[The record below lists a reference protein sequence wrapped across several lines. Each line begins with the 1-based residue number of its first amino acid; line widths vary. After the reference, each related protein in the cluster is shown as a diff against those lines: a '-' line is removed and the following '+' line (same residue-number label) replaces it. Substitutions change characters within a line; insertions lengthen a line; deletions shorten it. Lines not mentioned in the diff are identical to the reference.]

1 MTQETFTMQSI
12 KGAVALAISLSCVGI
27 VASAHAQGSRDY
39 PSKPVRL
46 VVPFPAGG
54 PTDLLARVVSQRMGE
69 SMRQTILVDNKPGGN
84 TIIGADAVAKAPAD
98 GYTLLMAVDNT
109 LVMNQYLY
117 SKLPY
122 DPIKDFEPI
131 GKVAVSPLLVVTNQ
145 AGPKSMQELVAQA
158 KAAPAKVTYGFGT
171 FTTQLS
177 GELLKRT
184 LGKDV
189 VSVPYKGSSGTT
201 QGLLSNDVTFTI
213 DGITSALPHIE
224 KGTLRPLARLSSKS
238 IPALASVPTLAEAGV
253 KVPDIDVWMA
263 LLAPKGTPADI
274 VARLNRELVQA
285 LQAKDVQEKLQ
296 SAGLLADPSSPQA
309 LRSFMA
315 SEAARWRPVIEEAGI
330 KVD

>member
-1 MTQETFTMQSI
+1 MHTT
-12 KGAVALAISLSCVGI
+12 KGLVALAISLSCAGLT
-27 VASAHAQGSRDY
+27 ANARAQAAGDY
-39 PSKPVRL
+39 PSKPIRL

-54 PTDLLARVVSQRMGE
+54 PTDLLARVVGQRMSE
-69 SMRQTILVDNKPGGN
+69 SMRQTIVVDNKPGGN
-84 TIIGADAVAKAPAD
+84 TIIGADAVAKAPPD

-122 DPIKDFEPI
+122 DPFKDFEPV

-145 AGPKSMQELVAQA
+145 AGPQSMQELVAQT
-158 KAAPAKVTYGFGT
+158 KAAPAKVSYGFGT

-184 LGKDV
+184 LGKGV
-189 VSVPYKGSSGTT
+189 ISVPYKGSSGTT

-213 DGITSALPHIE
+213 DGITAALPHIE

-238 IPALASVPTLAEAGV
+238 IPALASVPTLTEAGV

-263 LLAPKGTPADI
+263 LLAPKGTPAGI
-274 VARLNRELVQA
+274 VAKLNRELTQA
-285 LQAKDVQEKLQ
+285 LAAKDVQDKLQ
-296 SAGLLADPSSPQA
+296 SAGLLADPSSAQG
-309 LRSFMA
+309 LRNFMT
-315 SEAARWRPVIEEAGI
+315 SEAARWRPVIKEAGI
-330 KVD
+330 KID